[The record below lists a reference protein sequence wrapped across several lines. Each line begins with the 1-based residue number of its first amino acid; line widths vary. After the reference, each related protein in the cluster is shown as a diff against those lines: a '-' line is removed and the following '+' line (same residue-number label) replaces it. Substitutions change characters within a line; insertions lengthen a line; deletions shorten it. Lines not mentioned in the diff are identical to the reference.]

1 MCGKGKG
8 KSQTQ
13 TQEDRSLLLLRL
25 PIIPVQRIM
34 RSKRKKELFFSRVSF
49 PTAKSNFIN
58 EPTGLTERE
67 GGRREA
73 SIR

>member
-1 MCGKGKG
+1 MRGKGKG

-13 TQEDRSLLLLRL
+13 TPPPPSSNYSSPENHAE
-25 PIIPVQRIM
+25 PE
-34 RSKRKKELFFSRVSF
+34 KKKELFFSRVSF

-67 GGRREA
+67 EEGRREA